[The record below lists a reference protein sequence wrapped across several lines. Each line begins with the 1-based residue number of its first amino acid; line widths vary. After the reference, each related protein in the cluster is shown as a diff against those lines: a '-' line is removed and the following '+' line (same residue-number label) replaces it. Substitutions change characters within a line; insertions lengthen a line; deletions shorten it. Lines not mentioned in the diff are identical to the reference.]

1 MRGLFVGF
9 YLVLFGVGA
18 AAADASSVRNAIS
31 GYIVPN
37 VERFA
42 ENSDILVSDIDRL
55 CQTTTAESLADARDG
70 FRFAVQGLGRI
81 HFLRIGP
88 LETDNRRD
96 RLLFWPDRRSIGL
109 KQVQR
114 ALATQDRSLLNP
126 GALYA
131 KSVALQ
137 GFGALEFLLFGSGS
151 DDLVGTSDGYRCQFA
166 LSVARNIAS
175 LSQSVAED
183 WQDPSGFAGIWSEPG
198 PTNDLYRN
206 DKEAIAALVGLI
218 SNGLEIIR
226 DQQLKPIAPFGIE
239 KKPYKRALFWRSNQT
254 REMIAASLMG
264 MRDLIQ
270 ISGLLHGLPQDRQWI
285 AGSVEFEF
293 DNAFKALSELK
304 GSIETIVTAPGI
316 SSNLSYLVVV
326 TRSLQNLIGEQTAEA
341 LGLPNTFSPL
351 DGD

>member
-1 MRGLFVGF
+1 MFCGTAASAND
-9 YLVLFGVGA
+9 GVP
-18 AAADASSVRNAIS
+18 SISNAIS

-42 ENSDILVSDIDRL
+42 ENSLILVQDIDRL
-55 CQTTTAESLADARDG
+55 CWTATPDALADARSG

-81 HFLRIGP
+81 DFLRIGP
-88 LETDNRRD
+88 LEADNRRD
-96 RLLFWPDRRSIGL
+96 RLLFWPDRRSIAL

-114 ALATQDRSLLNP
+114 AL
-126 GALYA
+126 GAKDSTVLDPQA
-131 KSVALQ
+131 LQSKSVALQ

-151 DDLVGTSDGYRCQFA
+151 DEVVGEARGFRCLFA
-166 LSVARNIAS
+166 LAVARNIAS
-175 LSQSVAED
+175 VSEIVSEE
-183 WQDPSGFAGIWSEPG
+183 WQDPEGFAKVWAEPE
-198 PTNDLYRN
+198 PDNNHFRN

-239 KKPYKRALFWRSNQT
+239 KKPYKRALFWRSNLT
-254 REMIAASLMG
+254 RDVIAAELAG

-270 ISGLLHGLPQDRQWI
+270 ISGLLHRLPADRQWI

-293 DNAFKALSELK
+293 ENAFKALSELQ
-304 GSIETIVTAPGI
+304 GPIETIVTAPGI

-326 TRSLQNLIGEQTAEA
+326 TRSLQNLIGEQAAEA
-341 LGLPNTFSPL
+341 LGLPTTFSPL